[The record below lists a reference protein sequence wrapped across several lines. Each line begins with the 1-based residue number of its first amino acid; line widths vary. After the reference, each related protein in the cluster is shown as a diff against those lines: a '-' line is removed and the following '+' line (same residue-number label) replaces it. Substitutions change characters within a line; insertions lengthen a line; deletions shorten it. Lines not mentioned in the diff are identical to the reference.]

1 MFLAMVTNE
10 FLVTTSSQETIALY
24 EERLSAADSRRYELE
39 NRVASLEAGMQANQ
53 TSTSTS
59 TDISSAIQID
69 NETLREQVLHL
80 QRKISTME
88 DIIEDAHV
96 MSEKEEVALHDR
108 MKALKEK
115 EDGMKKELSEGRKE
129 VERMAKSET
138 AARNRVE
145 EIDEA
150 LRESTVALENARAEV
165 EGLRA
170 ELAVSESYASRFY
183 KPLTSKSQNLDGLVA
198 SSTAGDLPARVAE
211 FAQRVS
217 SDRARYNDEIAKL
230 QDLLEQYRT
239 RENTL
244 PADGPSVLRDQD
256 IVGSLEVE
264 NAMVSQVDI

>member
-1 MFLAMVTNE
+1 MFSVIMRSD
-10 FLVTTSSQETIALY
+10 LVTTHSQETIALY

-39 NRVASLEAGMQANQ
+39 SRITSLEASMQANQ
-53 TSTSTS
+53 ALTSTSV
-59 TDISSAIQID
+59 DISSATQID

-96 MSEKEEVALHDR
+96 MSEKEEVALRDR

-129 VERMAKSET
+129 VERMAKSEA

-145 EIDEA
+145 EIEEA

-170 ELAVSESYASRFY
+170 ELAVSELYASRTY
-183 KPLTSKSQNLDGLVA
+183 KLLTSKSQNLDGLVA

-211 FAQRVS
+211 FAQRAS

-230 QDLLEQYRT
+230 QHLLEQYRT
-239 RENTL
+239 RENIS
-244 PADGPSVLRDQD
+244 PANGSLVPREQD
-256 IVGSLEVE
+256 IIKSLEIE
-264 NAMVSQVDI
+264 NTMVSQGVV